1 MTISVL
7 GITIGSFGGNLK
19 DGLGISVNLI
29 AIKGKIRLYLKNGN
43 EVWINISLKPFI
55 GSGYEF
61 DQKLFTLPN

>member
-1 MTISVL
+1 VL

-43 EVWINISLKPFI
+43 EVWINISLHPLF
-55 GSGYEF
+55 GPGF
-61 DQKLFTLPN
+61 DIDKMLFKLPI